1 MQILHTVQFLFPLV
15 LTRRICLTNRSF
27 SNWWSFPLFS
37 WPVQLILRWYRRERS
52 DPTHSLEF
60 NGLLLKW
67 TDLHVIW
74 SWLHRPKLEHFAI
87 EFYLIFLSLHC
98 FSNRMAMYQPV
109 KWCLKCATVTTLSM
123 EKTSQD
129 GHPFTY
135 QLRQDSTMSLLN
147 WLLSHLQI
155 LKPWIMMA
163 GNKSQSDNTCRW

>member
-1 MQILHTVQFLFPLV
+1 MQILHTVQFFISSGAYQENLFDKSKLLKLV
-15 LTRRICLTNRSF
+15 IISFILLTRTIDFKVIQKGEIR
-27 SNWWSFPLFS
+27 
-37 WPVQLILRWYRRERS
+37 
-52 DPTHSLEF
+52 
-60 NGLLLKW
+60 KW
-67 TDLHVIW
+67 TGLHVIW
-74 SWLHRPKLEHFAI
+74 SWLYRPKLEHFAI

-109 KWCLKCATVTTLSM
+109 KWCLKCATVTTLLM

-135 QLRQDSTMSLLN
+135 QLQQDSTMSLLN